1 MSSRHLA
8 PGTDLDPTNSE
19 IRGVRAEQDG
29 ETTHDAVEEASSTM
43 SVVLSRSVSVVYTMT
58 TLPAPKVLTMVGFD
72 FEVWPKREKNE
83 VHEATRMTLIHGS
96 AHAVHAVL
104 MRHGTLF

>member
-1 MSSRHLA
+1 
-8 PGTDLDPTNSE
+8 
-19 IRGVRAEQDG
+19 
-29 ETTHDAVEEASSTM
+29 
-43 SVVLSRSVSVVYTMT
+43 MT